1 MDSEPSAKN
10 SGMPAER
17 KLLGNDAVATALAFK
32 QEDRSRRLSGALL
45 DAIGLG
51 PIETPYRVVH
61 AEAGLRLRAYGNGA
75 RDAPPILIVPAPIK
89 RWYIWD
95 LAPDV
100 SIVRRCLQHGMRVY
114 LVEWVPLEPSGLN
127 FGLAEYAGCLLS
139 ACMDAIGSDAGQAP
153 VILAGHSLGGTLAA
167 LFSCRHP
174 QRVQALVLLEAP
186 LHFAEE
192 AGSFAPM
199 VAATPDAE
207 PIAEMFGHVPGSF
220 LNLLSVIAEPREFQ
234 WRPYLDLLS
243 CAGNSRALLTHL
255 RVMRWT
261 LDEFQ
266 LPGKFFVDI
275 VERLYRDDC
284 LMQGKLRIQ
293 DQRIGPRDLTVPLL
307 SVFDPRSTVIPP
319 ASIRNFHRAAAAP
332 RKKLLSYRGD
342 VGVALQHVGVLVGR
356 NAHDRLWPEVFD
368 WLSGARA

>member
-1 MDSEPSAKN
+1 MNSELPAKN

-17 KLLGNDAVATALAFK
+17 KPFGNDAVAAALAFK
-32 QEDRSRRLSGALL
+32 QADRSRRFRGALL

-51 PIETPYRVVH
+51 PIETPYRVLH
-61 AEAGLRLRAYGNGA
+61 TEAGLRLRAYGNGA
-75 RDAPPILIVPAPIK
+75 RDTPALLIVPAPIK

-95 LAPDV
+95 MAPDI
-100 SIVRRCLQHGMRVY
+100 SIVQRCLQQGMRVY
-114 LVEWVPLEPSGLN
+114 LAEWVPLEPGGLN
-127 FGLAEYAGCLLS
+127 FGLDDYAGRLLS
-139 ACMDAIGSDAGQAP
+139 ACLNAIGSDAGQAP

-186 LHFAEE
+186 LQFAEE
-192 AGSFAPM
+192 AGSFAPL
-199 VAATPDAE
+199 VAATPDAQ

-220 LNLLSVIAEPREFQ
+220 LDLVSLIAEPREFQ

-243 CAGNSRALLTHL
+243 CAGNSQALLTHL
-255 RVMRWT
+255 RVVRWT

-284 LMQGKLRIQ
+284 LMQGRLRIQ
-293 DQRIGPRDLTVPLL
+293 DQRIGPGDLTVPLL

-319 ASIRNFHRAAAAP
+319 PSIRNFHQAAAAP
-332 RKKLLSYRGD
+332 RKKLLSYEGD
-342 VGVALQHVGVLVGR
+342 IGVAIQHVGVLVGS
-356 NAHDRLWPEVFD
+356 NAHTRLWPQVFD
-368 WLSGARA
+368 WLSGLRA